1 MRLEGPEGAA
11 LLAAFEEAGDRR
23 EYPEGAALFLEGD
36 PPGTVYAIVDG
47 AVQVS
52 ATGPDG
58 AELRLNVCGA
68 GELLGEVSAIDGL
81 PRSASAVAVGGPVRV
96 LTVPAG
102 RFNRLLEST
111 PGLALQVLRLLASR
125 LRTATDERVLHR
137 RGDAMTAVAAAIVDL
152 AEREGEPVGAIVRVR
167 ASRRE
172 LAAWTGGDREV
183 LSRVLAGLAGEGW
196 VELTDEGLDVIN
208 LVSLRGLAADADGAV
223 LGV

>member
-1 MRLEGPEGAA
+1 MRLDGPEGAA
-11 LLAAFEEAGDRR
+11 LLASFEEVGDRR
-23 EYPEGAALFLEGD
+23 RYPEGAALFLEGD
-36 PPGTVYAIVDG
+36 PPGTVFAILEGD
-47 AVQVS
+47 VQVS

-58 AELRLNVCGA
+58 EDLVLNVCGA

-81 PRSASAVAVGGPVRV
+81 PRSASAVAVGGPVEV
-96 LTVPAG
+96 LAVPSG

-111 PGLALQVLRLLASR
+111 PALALQVLRLLAGR

-137 RGDAMTAVAAAIVDL
+137 RGDAMTAVAAAIVDF
-152 AEREGEPVGAIVRVR
+152 ADTQGEPVGAIVRIR

-172 LAAWTGGDREV
+172 LAEWTGGDREV

-196 VELTDEGLDVIN
+196 IELTDDGLDVIN
-208 LVSLRGLAADADGAV
+208 LVSLRSLAADADGAV